1 MNLAILRLG
10 GLKMTIGERIRFF
23 RNRKGLTQKQLGMM
37 IGYSEKTADIRIAQY
52 ESGSRKPKKD
62 TIEAIA
68 YMLEV
73 SPIAINVPNIE
84 ADLGIMHTLFTLE
97 DTHGLH
103 VEKMED
109 GRIGLIF
116 DPWFPHNLRGLCDM
130 VRVWY
135 EEYQDF
141 KDKKIT
147 KEEYDKWRY
156 NYPDFDK
163 KLIWSKPIPQDLS
176 DAFARE
182 YKKLER
188 EEKREER
195 RQARKKKDK

>member
-1 MNLAILRLG
+1 
-10 GLKMTIGERIRFF
+10 MTIGERIRFF

-73 SPIAINVPNIE
+73 SPVAINVPNIE
-84 ADLGIMHTLFTLE
+84 ADLSIMHTLFTLE

-103 VEKMED
+103 AEKLED
-109 GRIGLIF
+109 GRVCLIF
-116 DPWFPHNLRGLCDM
+116 DPKHPRNIRNVSDM
-130 VRVWY
+130 VEVWY

-141 KDKKIT
+141 KDEKIT
-147 KEEYDKWRY
+147 KDEYDKWRY
-156 NYPDFDK
+156 NYPKYDK
-163 KLIWSKPIPQDLS
+163 KLRWTKMMPSQEVSDL
-176 DAFARE
+176 FAKE
-182 YKKLER
+182 LLK

-195 RQARKKKDK
+195 RQARKKKSK

>member
-1 MNLAILRLG
+1 
-10 GLKMTIGERIRFF
+10 MTIGERIRFF

-62 TIEAIA
+62 TIDAIA

-73 SPIAINVPNIE
+73 SPVAINVPNIE

-97 DTHGLH
+97 DTHDLH
-103 VEKMED
+103 AEKLED
-109 GRIGLIF
+109 GRVCLIF
-116 DPWFPHNLRGLCDM
+116 EPKHPYNSRGFSDM
-130 VRVWY
+130 VRAWC

-141 KDKKIT
+141 KDEKIT

-156 NYPDFDK
+156 NYPEYDTK
-163 KLIWSKPIPQDLS
+163 SRWTKIMPSQEVSDL
-176 DAFARE
+176 FAKE
-182 YKKLER
+182 LLKEQ
-188 EEKREER
+188 KREER
-195 RQARKKKDK
+195 RQARNKKDK